1 MVLFEV
7 ALHIFAGYC
16 CCYFVTMKLLGITPE
31 EFARE
36 FHKAM
41 LRDIECLKSKEEVAS
56 DEPKG

>member
-1 MVLFEV
+1 MILFKV
-7 ALHIFAGYC
+7 ALNIFVGYC

-41 LRDIECLKSKEEVAS
+41 LRDIECLKSKEEALD
-56 DEPKG
+56 DE